1 MNPATHFP
9 RRGSSLAETVVAV
22 AIVALLAAVA
32 VPELAQVRS
41 RARVEAGAREVASLF
56 HKCRSQAVSRSRS
69 VALKFERQGNS
80 YLYAVYEDTNGDGIK
95 ISDIASGAD
104 GLVAGPSHID
114 DSAQGVEFSIL
125 QRPPIHKI
133 PPQSGSITNMSDPI
147 QFGSLDLVSFTP
159 LGSATSG
166 TAYLSDGDHMQA
178 VVLYGPTGR
187 TRVWRYVNEQN
198 RWVQ

>member
-1 MNPATHFP
+1 M
-9 RRGSSLAETVVAV
+9 
-22 AIVALLAAVA
+22 
-32 VPELAQVRS
+32 
-41 RARVEAGAREVASLF
+41 
-56 HKCRSQAVSRSRS
+56 
-69 VALKFERQGNS
+69 KFERQGNS

-104 GLVAGPSHID
+104 RLVAGPSHIG
-114 DSAQGVEFSIL
+114 DSTQGVEFSIL